1 MPEITAETRRQRFT
15 LAPQGSAARLV
26 LAVLT
31 SAGIFYAN
39 LSPVIVS
46 GLIGFLDFSN
56 DDAGFVMAANTYGAA
71 IGTLLAIGLVKRV
84 PWRPTAALLLVTLIM
99 LDLMTIGATSPA
111 ALIGVRFLH
120 GLTGGATMGIGFSVI
135 ARTQHPE
142 RTFGFAILVQLGLG
156 GAAIAGL
163 TPLLPTLGPAVV
175 WSALAMFSGL
185 ALLTLPLLDTYPL
198 SATAGPRGK
207 AAGRAPLLVVLTT
220 MAAIFLFQSGQMSMF
235 TYIIELGKHYGLE
248 LGFVSLTVAGSFWTG
263 IPGALLVV
271 WWSTRSGRLRP
282 IAFGIGFTMLAI
294 TMLLGGDRVSFV
306 AANVCFGLAFAITV
320 PYLLGLA
327 SELDASGQMSAL
339 GGFLSTLGLA
349 SGPVLGAL
357 LTRENGF
364 DTLIYA
370 ALILLILSVCAAAY
384 PARYLDGRDQAHRTS
399 RLR

>member
-1 MPEITAETRRQRFT
+1 
-15 LAPQGSAARLV
+15 V

-46 GLIGFLDFSN
+46 GLIGYLKFSS

-71 IGTLLAIGLVKRV
+71 AGTLLAIGLVKRV
-84 PWRPTAALLLVTLIM
+84 PWRPTAAFLLMTLIILDLVT
-99 LDLMTIGATSPA
+99 IGVTSPT
-111 ALIGVRFLH
+111 ALIGMRFLH
-120 GLTGGATMGIGFSVI
+120 GFTGGATMGIGFSVI
-135 ARTQHPE
+135 ARMQHPE

-163 TPLLPTLGPAVV
+163 TPLLPSLGPAVV
-175 WSALAMFSGL
+175 WSALAIFSGL
-185 ALLTLPLLDTYPL
+185 ALLMLPLLDTYPI
-198 SATAGPRGK
+198 SGTAGPRSRV
-207 AAGRAPLLVVLTT
+207 AAKAPLLVVLTA
-220 MAAIFLFQSGQMSMF
+220 MAAIFLFQSGQMSVF

-282 IAFGIGFTMLAI
+282 IAFGIGFTMFAMTI
-294 TMLLGGDRVSFV
+294 LLGGDRVSFIV
-306 AANVCFGLAFAITV
+306 ANICFGLGFAITI

-327 SELDASGQMSAL
+327 SELDESGQMSAL
-339 GGFLSTLGLA
+339 GGFLGTLGLA

-357 LTRENGF
+357 LTREYGF
-364 DTLIYA
+364 DMLIYA
-370 ALILLILSVCAAAY
+370 ALILLTLSVCASTY
-384 PARYLDGRDQAHRTS
+384 PARYLDGKDQAHATR